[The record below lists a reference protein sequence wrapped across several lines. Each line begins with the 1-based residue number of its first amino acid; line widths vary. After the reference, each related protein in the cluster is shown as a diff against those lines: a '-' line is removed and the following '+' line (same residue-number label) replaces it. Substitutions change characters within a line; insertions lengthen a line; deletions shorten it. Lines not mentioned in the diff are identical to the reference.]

1 MEPRPA
7 VPVACQQPPRR
18 TARPCG
24 SQVPALPGTAVR
36 EAAVAVREPT
46 VARRGRLWAGPGM
59 AATSW

>member
-36 EAAVAVREPT
+36 EQD
-46 VARRGRLWAGPGM
+46 VARRGRQRAGPGEV
-59 AATSW
+59 ATSW